1 MKKIAILTVVLL
13 GYAVLF
19 GLLYTNNKKNREI
32 KERLDNN
39 VKYYQRANKYLLLN
53 IVDLKASKD
62 SADIRINELTKSLS
76 IKPKT
81 IEKVI
86 YSKDFLVLKDT
97 IYFENL
103 TDTTKIVKQNEFYKL
118 ELEVVPPIQI
128 NHSLEIYNELIIVE
142 YITKERINEKKT
154 WLGKLFQKKYKVTN
168 IEIKQTNPYIKN
180 LEEKKIKI
188 CNQKK

>member
-1 MKKIAILTVVLL
+1 MKKITMLIVVLL

-19 GLLYTNNKKNREI
+19 GLLYTNNKKNRET
-32 KERLDNN
+32 KEMLDNN
-39 VKYYQRANKYLLLN
+39 VKYYQRANKYLLLD

-62 SADIRINELTKSLS
+62 SVDIRINELTKSLS

-86 YSKDFLVLKDT
+86 YSKDLLVLKDT
-97 IYFENL
+97 IYFENF
-103 TDTTKIVKQNEFYKL
+103 TDTSKIVKQNEFYKL
-118 ELEVVPPIQI
+118 ELEVIPPSQI

-188 CNQKK
+188 WK